1 MRYNIDSFK
10 WHGKAYKADRAEK
23 IDLLVS
29 VVKDE
34 IAREISGFEV
44 KLIQLWYDDDLEE
57 YTPCKTE
64 NITYL
69 VAI

>member
-34 IAREISGFEV
+34 SLFGSEGRA
-44 KLIQLWYDDDLEE
+44 KL
-57 YTPCKTE
+57 
-64 NITYL
+64 
-69 VAI
+69 

>member
-1 MRYNIDSFK
+1 MN
-10 WHGKAYKADRAEK
+10 
-23 IDLLVS
+23 

-44 KLIQLWYDDDLEE
+44 KLMQLWYDDDLEE
-57 YTPCKTE
+57 YTPCKIE
-64 NITYL
+64 DITHL